1 MVVKNI
7 DYIPEVVAEINEDN
21 YDDDDDE
28 GNLFLTF
35 SNIFHWSVKIFQ

>member
-21 YDDDDDE
+21 YDDDDE

-35 SNIFHWSVKIFQ
+35 SNIFHWSVKILQ